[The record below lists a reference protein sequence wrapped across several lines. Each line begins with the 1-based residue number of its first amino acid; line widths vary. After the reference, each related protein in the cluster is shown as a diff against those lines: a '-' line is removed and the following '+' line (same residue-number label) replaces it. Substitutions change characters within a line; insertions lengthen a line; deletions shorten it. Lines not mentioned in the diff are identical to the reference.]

1 MSRSLNIVIG
11 STMLAIFLL
20 AGCGNESEA
29 SKEESEANGNPEM
42 QQNGG
47 QGFAQE
53 ELTDEQIIEMAEN
66 AGIDTD
72 GKTIEEIE
80 EEMKEIRPNP
90 NEKLTDEQIIERAE
104 QAGIDTE
111 GKSIEEIQEELRE
124 AMPEMG
130 KDGGKL
136 NVDDVKEQA
145 EEAGIE
151 TEGKTIEEI
160 QTELQESQSTS
171 STTENE
177 I

>member
-20 AGCGNESEA
+20 VGCGNENETAKEA
-29 SKEESEANGNPEM
+29 SGANGNQEM
-42 QQNGG
+42 QPNGR
-47 QGFAQE
+47 QGFAGE
-53 ELTDEQIIEMAEN
+53 ELTDEQIIDMAEN

-80 EEMKEIRPNP
+80 EEMMEIRPNP
-90 NEKLTDEQIIERAE
+90 NENLTDEQIIERAE

-130 KDGGKL
+130 KDDGKL
-136 NVDDVKEQA
+136 NEDDVKKQA

-151 TEGKTIEEI
+151 TEGRTIEEI

-171 STTENE
+171 SNSENE